1 MHSGCCIRACSTP
14 FTVNQYPTVT
24 SEWEENKGYAIVKN
38 PAVIP
43 VAAVKHSRNAASNIK
58 LLISTWKRRRSR
70 LWQRGRL
77 HLKWVHWAYSVCI
90 HYWLTVRIL
99 VSSYGTAP
107 IVMNFQYKQPSII
120 LWLLKHLTAVII
132 INVITDLLLYIGR
145 LIKAEE
151 DNTSVELTIIT
162 FTSGM
167 QQSAS
172 GIVHRCI
179 KSIKYKIS
187 QVDCQLHWASSSVF
201 NHTGHFMYFFSLS
214 FYPVG
219 SWVTVWKSR
228 CKKTLFASIQ
238 YLRI

>member
-1 MHSGCCIRACSTP
+1 MKEKTLTFVTEREVAFKMSTLSMQCMHTLLVDC
-14 FTVNQYPTVT
+14 Q
-24 SEWEENKGYAIVKN
+24 N
-38 PAVIP
+38 PC
-43 VAAVKHSRNAASNIK
+43 K
-58 LLISTWKRRRSR
+58 LLR
-70 LWQRGRL
+70 
-77 HLKWVHWAYSVCI
+77 Y
-90 HYWLTVRIL
+90 
-99 VSSYGTAP
+99 SSYSNEFSIQTA
-107 IVMNFQYKQPSII
+107 FQII

-145 LIKAEE
+145 LIKVEE
-151 DNTSVELTIIT
+151 ENTSVELTIIT

-219 SWVTVWKSR
+219 SWATVWKRR